1 MPNIQFYFKKI
12 IKKSNKQILKRDSL
26 SSTINDLFVRIFH
39 QDIQYPNYFIIFVM
53 QIYMLSIF
61 LQNNKLIIYSC

>member
-26 SSTINDLFVRIFH
+26 SSTINDLFAPIFH

-61 LQNNKLIIYSC
+61 LLNNKLIIYSC

>member
-12 IKKSNKQILKRDSL
+12 IKKSYKQILKRDSL

-61 LQNNKLIIYSC
+61 LLNNKLIIYSC